1 MPDPIVIIPARLA
14 SQRLPRK
21 ALAEI
26 AGKPMIVHVADRA
39 RAAGVG
45 PVWIATDAPEIVK
58 AVEQAGGRAVL
69 TSHAHASGSDRIAEA
84 LATIDPSG
92 RHDVVVNVQ
101 GDEPLIDVAAIRAAV
116 ALLDDAAVDIGTLG
130 APIVDPDERCDPNAV
145 KLIGTAVAP
154 ARLRALYFS
163 RAPAPWGEGPLIRHI
178 GLYVYRRA
186 ALLRYVALPPSTLER
201 RERLEQLRAIEAG
214 MRIDAALVEE
224 AARGVDT
231 AADLDRAREILRQGQ
246 SR

>member
-1 MPDPIVIIPARLA
+1 MPNPIVIIPARLA
-14 SQRLPRK
+14 SQRLPSK

-26 AGKPMIVHVADRA
+26 SGKPMIVHVADRA

-45 PVWIATDAPEIVK
+45 PVWIATDAPEIVE

-69 TSHAHASGSDRIAEA
+69 TSRAHASGSDRIAEA
-84 LATIDPSG
+84 LATIDPTA

-101 GDEPLIDVAAIRAAV
+101 GDEPLIEVEAIRAAV

-130 APIVDPDERCDPNAV
+130 APIADPAERFDPNAV
-145 KLIGTAVAP
+145 KLVGTEIAP

-186 ALLRYVALPPSTLER
+186 ALVRFVALPPSALER

-231 AADLDRAREILRQGQ
+231 AADLDRVREILRRG
-246 SR
+246 